1 MTIDEDE
8 FFENLS
14 QLVLHYKEDADGLCT
29 QLTKELTNGDTDK
42 RHDVDLNAFREAG
55 WVIDDGDIQVIMGWY
70 LMFYSLQLTL
80 QNRNVVH
87 NFFLLTLVFGKNW

>member
-14 QLVLHYKEDADGLCT
+14 QLVLHYREDADGLCT

-55 WVIDDGDIQVIMGWY
+55 WVIDDGDIQVIMGCY
-70 LMFYSLQLTL
+70 LVY
-80 QNRNVVH
+80 H
-87 NFFLLTLVFGKNW
+87 PIDCFLLRIVKMLYLIVFYD